1 MRRTIGKVAL
11 FMMIEI
17 SSLWQIFLVR
27 YVWQYEETYGAAHR
41 SKGRIILTYGDTYLL
56 YAGYSEF

>member
-11 FMMIEI
+11 FVMIDR

-27 YVWQYEETYGAAHR
+27 YVWQYEETYVAAHR
-41 SKGRIILTYGDTYLL
+41 SKGRI
-56 YAGYSEF
+56 F